1 MSLPK
6 ITKIK
11 HTVEPTW
18 DSKTGRNSN
27 SGKFGGTFVG
37 YFDNLE
43 ISVGKTT
50 QNELN
55 QIRDSKTGKN
65 KSEDFYGTAIG
76 VEITNINIANN
87 KKKYPPFSF
96 SLKAVSR
103 RSDM

>member
-37 YFDNLE
+37 YFDTLE

-50 QNELN
+50 QNELKYQQLKMQN
-55 QIRDSKTGKN
+55 SQIQKLVK
-65 KSEDFYGTAIG
+65 
-76 VEITNINIANN
+76 INPKI
-87 KKKYPPFSF
+87 FMEQLQV
-96 SLKAVSR
+96 LK
-103 RSDM
+103 